1 MHSHN
6 DRILL
11 ASAQRLGH
19 IQIERVGANRGLL
32 TGPESDKLAVAP
44 NPFFGLNCQ
53 TVQPDLLP
61 LSQRWDIDLYLA
73 LHDPEVGKTL
83 LVEMLAWLALSKE
96 GNCGLQRLPIRK
108 AVPVLEEPAIK
119 PSAVARVERKP
130 RRHRQDCDELP
141 FRTTGQLSQLGIR
154 NPPMAA
160 PPNWPAIASPI
171 GRSVGLACGAS
182 SDRARLRDLE
192 NGHPAPPACDASWGA
207 YSQDPPKICLILWIV
222 TARPARPI
230 EVVNGMCLGHTAT
243 QF

>member
-44 NPFFGLNCQ
+44 NPGFGLNCQ
-53 TVQPDLLP
+53 TVQPELLP
-61 LSQRWDIDLYLA
+61 LSQRWDIDLYLV

-83 LVEMLAWLALSKE
+83 LVEMLAWLALSNE

-119 PSAVARVERKP
+119 PFVVARVERKP
-130 RRHRQDCDELP
+130 CRLRQDCVELP
-141 FRTTGQLSQLGIR
+141 FRTTGQLGQLGIR

-160 PPNWPAIASPI
+160 PPNWPAVASPM
-171 GRSVGLACGAS
+171 GTAWDLLAG
-182 SDRARLRDLE
+182 RARIE
-192 NGHPAPPACDASWGA
+192 PACATW
-207 YSQDPPKICLILWIV
+207 
-222 TARPARPI
+222 R
-230 EVVNGMCLGHTAT
+230 TAT
-243 QF
+243 RLLQSVVRAGEPTLRIRRRSA